1 MNKHKEVGHMRHANT
16 KPSSLDHIQMS
27 SIINDPYSTTGN
39 SYGSI
44 VHPSDDSKVC
54 ITIPEINELYSITK
68 DLEEKKPQ

>member
-1 MNKHKEVGHMRHANT
+1 MNKHEEVGHMRHANT
-16 KPSSLDHIQMS
+16 KPSDDICMS
-27 SIINDPYSTTGN
+27 SIINEPYSTTGN

-54 ITIPEINELYSITK
+54 ITIPEINELYSTTK